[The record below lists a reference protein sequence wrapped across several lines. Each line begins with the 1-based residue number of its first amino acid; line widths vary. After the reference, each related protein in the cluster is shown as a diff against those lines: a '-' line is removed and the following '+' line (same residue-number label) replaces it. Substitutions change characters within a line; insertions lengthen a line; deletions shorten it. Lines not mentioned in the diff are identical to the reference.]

1 MQLSGNTILLT
12 GGSSGIGLALT
23 KRLITAGNQLIITG
37 RRADLLEQ
45 VKQEL
50 PSVTTVVSDSG
61 SATDRA
67 RLAAEL
73 IERFPKLNVVINNA
87 GIQRRPQPLES
98 EPWEDVQSEIAINVE
113 GPLHYSALFLKHL
126 LAQPKAAILN
136 VSSGLAFVPI
146 ARMAVYSASKAFI
159 HSYTQSL
166 RHQLRG
172 TSVEV
177 IEIIPPAVRSN
188 LGGSHDFGV
197 PTDEYADSV
206 MAQLAEGRP
215 ETTYQFSAEAS
226 QASRAQLDAIFER
239 LNSDRH

>member
-1 MQLSGNTILLT
+1 
-12 GGSSGIGLALT
+12 
-23 KRLITAGNQLIITG
+23 
-37 RRADLLEQ
+37 
-45 VKQEL
+45 
-50 PSVTTVVSDSG
+50 VSDSG
-61 SATDRA
+61 NAADRA

-73 IERFPKLNVVINNA
+73 IERFPKLNVVLNNA
-87 GIQRRPQPLES
+87 GIQRRPQLLES

-113 GPLHYSALFLKHL
+113 GPLHYNSLFLKQL

-146 ARMAVYSASKAFI
+146 ARMAVYSATKAFI

-177 IEIIPPAVRSN
+177 IEIVPPAVKSN

-239 LNSDRH
+239 MNADRR

>member
-23 KRLITAGNQLIITG
+23 ERLLAAGNQLIITG
-37 RRADLLEQ
+37 RRAALLDQ
-45 VKQEL
+45 VKQKL
-50 PSVTTVVSDSG
+50 PKVTTIVSDSG
-61 SATDRA
+61 SAADRA
-67 RLAAEL
+67 RLAAEVL
-73 IERFPKLNVVINNA
+73 ERFPKLNVVLNNA

-113 GPLHYSALFLKHL
+113 GPLHYNALFLKQL
-126 LAQPKAAILN
+126 MAQPKAAILN

-146 ARMAVYSASKAFI
+146 ARMAVYAATKAFI
-159 HSYTQSL
+159 HSYTLSL

-215 ETTYQFSAEAS
+215 ETTYQFSAESS

-239 LNSDRH
+239 MNSARG